1 MRPTPRTLLAAQ
13 RDALGKHLDGI
24 RHADPESVHDA
35 RVASRKMREL
45 LPLYLDQRDERYGEV
60 RDLGRGLGMVRDCD
74 VEIELLDEFALRVPR
89 AASLLAERRH
99 STMQA
104 RENHL
109 RQVIKK
115 LPDGTDE
122 FTSAF
127 PIPAAHALNDHLWSA
142 GWRERLRTRLAD
154 RRRRALDALR
164 YATSVYFPN
173 RLHGARVAIKKLRYS
188 AEVARETGPM
198 TDPQNAL
205 RHLRRTQDLLGDIHD
220 RQLLRDFV
228 TTREDSR
235 DADAA
240 AMLLPCVEYE
250 IAWRHRRF
258 LSRRDDL
265 IEACGALRVEGP
277 PVRRIAASAAGIGV
291 ATALLAIAQGRH

>member
-1 MRPTPRTLLAAQ
+1 VRPTPRTLLAAQ

-45 LPLYLDQRDERYGEV
+45 LPLYVDQRDERYGEV
-60 RDLGRGLGMVRDCD
+60 RDLGRRLGMVRDCD

-99 STMQA
+99 CTMQA

-142 GWRERLRTRLAD
+142 GWRERLRSRLAD

-173 RLHGARVAIKKLRYS
+173 RLHGARVA
-188 AEVARETGPM
+188 
-198 TDPQNAL
+198 
-205 RHLRRTQDLLGDIHD
+205 DIHD

>member
-1 MRPTPRTLLAAQ
+1 MVGSKNPTPRTPDPTPRTTDPTPRTTDPTRRTTDPTRRTLRSLCCIRGRPEDPVRPTPRTLLAVQ

-60 RDLGRGLGMVRDCD
+60 RDLGRRLGMVRDCD

-99 STMQA
+99 STMQV
-104 RENHL
+104 RENRL

-142 GWRERLRTRLAD
+142 GWRERLRSRLAD
-154 RRRRALDALR
+154 RRRRVLDALR
-164 YATSVYFPN
+164 HATSVYFPN

-188 AEVARETGPM
+188 AEVAHETGPI
-198 TDPQNAL
+198 A
-205 RHLRRTQDLLGDIHD
+205 DLLYAF
-220 RQLLRDFV
+220 RD
-228 TTREDSR
+228 
-235 DADAA
+235 
-240 AMLLPCVEYE
+240 L
-250 IAWRHRRF
+250 
-258 LSRRDDL
+258 
-265 IEACGALRVEGP
+265 
-277 PVRRIAASAAGIGV
+277 
-291 ATALLAIAQGRH
+291 